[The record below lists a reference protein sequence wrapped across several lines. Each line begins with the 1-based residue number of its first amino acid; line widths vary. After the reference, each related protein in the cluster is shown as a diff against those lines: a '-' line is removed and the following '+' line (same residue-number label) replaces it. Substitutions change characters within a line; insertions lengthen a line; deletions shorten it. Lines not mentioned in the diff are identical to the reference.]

1 MVRFYASVGFRGVDM
16 EGVKVSTDLLQ
27 GGEVLYQRNS

>member
-1 MVRFYASVGFRGVDM
+1 MVRFYASVEIGGVDM

-27 GGEVLYQRNS
+27 GGEVLYHRNN